1 MNSQRTL
8 SGLVTGDF
16 DELVVENDFQMSGA
30 FKAGTVQ
37 VQGDVTCDDINCTDI
52 VALGDISCDELE
64 SASLLVGSLGRGL
77 DASGALTVLS
87 VSATTIGA
95 SHVSVGE
102 GIATINAAG
111 AILGTSV
118 SAGQGTIET
127 GGSIQGGAI
136 TGASLDTGAGTIQ
149 STGTI
154 SGGTIQTTG
163 TVSCASLDTGAGTIQ
178 STGTVSGGTISGGT
192 IQTTGTVSC
201 ALLTSTG
208 GVSCTALQTGGQETV
223 SSTGV
228 FTGSAVSVTGQA
240 QAGSLDLASS
250 TPTLTTSIQGALV
263 ACSNLNLLDA
273 SNRVLPTGV
282 YYVSGYHYL
291 ALNSAG
297 WRPNDDHSYY
307 NIHVEDDE
315 ANDKVF
321 GRVRVASSVVEL
333 VQVVQVPQ
341 NWRATGVLVDV
352 CDTAGSA
359 LIRNINAYR
368 IANYSSVGFADLGN
382 GTTDNEMTLS
392 TVSGY
397 MDGSSYFSLMIV
409 LHTTSTSDYAAGGY
423 VKLSYITDDY

>member
-127 GGSIQGGAI
+127 NGSIQGGAI

-154 SGGTIQTTG
+154 
-163 TVSCASLDTGAGTIQ
+163 
-178 STGTVSGGTISGGT
+178 SGGTISGGT

-409 LHTTSTSDYAAGGY
+409 LHTRYRDVERHG
-423 VKLSYITDDY
+423 V